1 MTSADNPHIEPYLHH
16 LRFERRLSENTCSA
30 YERDIRR
37 FAEFS
42 EQHSVVSFLDVTP
55 ALVRLYAGSLFR
67 KGLSGRS
74 IRRELSAL
82 RGLYTYLIREGI
94 AQANPAL
101 GISAPKSNHILPEF
115 LDIEQIARLLTIAPD
130 SVLAIRDRAILELF
144 YSSGLR
150 LSELANLVITDID
163 WGQASVRV
171 LGKGNKMRV
180 VPVGRMAM
188 SALREWLKARVKCGV
203 LATETSL
210 FVGQSGRSL
219 GVRAIQLRVD
229 HWAKK
234 MGLDSNV
241 HPHMFRHS
249 FASHLLESSGDLR
262 AVQELLGHVDIS
274 STQIYTHLDFQ
285 HLADVYEKAHPR
297 ASRTKGKQASQDKGS

>member
-1 MTSADNPHIEPYLHH
+1 MSLQESPYIESYLHH
-16 LRFERRLSENTCSA
+16 LRFERRLSENTCTA
-30 YERDIRR
+30 YERDIKR
-37 FAEFS
+37 FAEFAGQQS
-42 EQHSVVSFLDVTP
+42 LVSLLDATP
-55 ALVRLYAGSLFR
+55 ALVRFYAGSLFR
-67 KGLSGRS
+67 NGLSGRS

-82 RGLYTYLIREGI
+82 RGLYAYLIREGI

-101 GISAPKSNHILPEF
+101 GISAPKSTDVLPEF
-115 LDIEQIARLLTIAPD
+115 LDVDQIARLLTIAPD
-130 SVLAIRDRAILELF
+130 SILAIRDRAILELF

-150 LSELANLVITDID
+150 LSELANLVMTDID

-171 LGKGNKMRV
+171 LGKGNKTRV

-188 SALREWLKARVKCGV
+188 SALREWLKVRADCGT
-203 LATETSL
+203 ATTELSL
-210 FVGQSGRSL
+210 FVGQSGRPL

-229 HWAKK
+229 YWAKK
-234 MGLDSNV
+234 MGLDSKV

-297 ASRTKGKQASQDKGS
+297 ASRGKGKRDKTS